1 MTGSA
6 EPGDTRVS
14 GRGVQLLERRRL
26 AELPSES
33 MLAPARADKEDF
45 HAANLPAAS
54 ACLKEPTT
62 AKARIVDE
70 PGFDRHEWESEWQAL
85 EEQVSDAP
93 AEALPDLDELV
104 ARMLAE
110 RGYAAADPV
119 VREGDEPEVVAEFL
133 AARET
138 MRLVEEGSDDVS
150 PGDVAAA
157 VNGYR
162 AVFEYLI
169 AKTGTS

>member
-1 MTGSA
+1 VFESA
-6 EPGDTRVS
+6 RDGE
-14 GRGVQLLERRRL
+14 
-26 AELPSES
+26 
-33 MLAPARADKEDF
+33 
-45 HAANLPAAS
+45 
-54 ACLKEPTT
+54 
-62 AKARIVDE
+62 ARIVDE
-70 PGFDRHEWESEWQAL
+70 PGLDRHEWESEWQAL

-93 AEALPDLDELV
+93 SEALPDLDDLV

-110 RGYAAADPV
+110 RGYAVADPV

-162 AVFEYLI
+162 AVFEHLI
-169 AKTGTS
+169 AEHGAA